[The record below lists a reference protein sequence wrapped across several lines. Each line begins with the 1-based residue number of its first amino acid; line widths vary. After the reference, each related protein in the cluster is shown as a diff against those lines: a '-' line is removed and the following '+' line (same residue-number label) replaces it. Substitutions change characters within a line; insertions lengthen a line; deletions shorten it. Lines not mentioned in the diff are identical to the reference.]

1 MIRPIIIESSSRGR
15 RLDPSQ
21 SRPRSLDIV
30 GDNNRSVLAW
40 ILHAL
45 RQITTDAPLYVGG
58 YHIEKIIESFPS
70 LTLRYHEQRD
80 HEGELGALCCCEPG
94 AGSLLLMSAST
105 VLLPG
110 ALEKMC
116 SPPIARGVY
125 EGGRSTGVF
134 FIESQY
140 VESTLVFAHEL
151 LRQDRR
157 ANLDALFDRL
167 ESVVSVD
174 LDGLAAPVVDRE
186 AVARTIFRG
195 KAQTLDNFAPLI
207 RNATFLP
214 RERLPLPEW
223 KSSRDEAL
231 SRIMQAFPGQTLVVR
246 SSASNEDGL
255 HASSAGKYRTVLDIQ
270 EGDREG
276 LAAAIDAVV
285 ESYAADGREP
295 HKEDEVLVQPQVVD
309 LQASGVLLTRDPR
322 SGAPYF
328 VINEDR
334 TSGRSDV
341 VTGGSEGV
349 VQQQFVAW
357 PGSESSALS
366 ADTRR
371 VLDFGGELI
380 DVSRLDALD
389 VEYAIGND
397 GRCHL
402 LQVRPLPAARQK
414 SDLADD
420 DVLDLVEGA
429 HEFVSARMK
438 PLAGL
443 LGASTVLGVMP
454 DWNPAEMIGLSP
466 RPLALS
472 LYQTLIGSDAW
483 ADARRLMGYRDV
495 RSEPLIISVGGRP
508 YVDVRASLNSFLPAD
523 LDDVT
528 AERWVDACLQK
539 LRAEPALHDKIEF
552 EIALTC
558 LAPDWTTASKRLREA
573 GIDPIEFAGYLR
585 PLTENILNGS
595 VEPIARQIAV
605 LDSLAERRERHSTE
619 FASELGD
626 QARKVTHYLRDCQRL
641 GLVPFSILA
650 RYGFISMSFLR
661 GFARTGIIDDG
672 QYHAFLRAVPTVAG
686 TIAEDLSR
694 DLPASDLVGRYGHLR
709 PNSYEITSPNYA
721 SDPDRYLRAPIS
733 ANHVHTQERPEDIL
747 RGSARAIEQS
757 LSDLGLNVSYDSLVK
772 FMIGAIAGRERGKFE
787 FMKNLNAALE
797 GIAALGKFLDLDR
810 EKLSFLPIDDY
821 LRLATDSFAHAD
833 RAQMRRRVAFNEK
846 RWAATRAI
854 RLPDVIRSA
863 DEVLAFRSEEWR
875 ANFITRKRIAARPVW
890 LESVDPRPDLV
901 GAIVIT
907 RAADPG
913 YDWIFAHG
921 IAGLVTEYGGAASHM
936 SIRAAEFGLPA
947 AIGCGALTIDSLRGA
962 HLIELDCASERVRA
976 IA

>member
-21 SRPRSLDIV
+21 SLPRSLDTV
-30 GDNNRSVLAW
+30 GDDNRPVLGW

-45 RQITTDAPLYVGG
+45 QQIATDVPLYVGG
-58 YHIEKIIESFPS
+58 YHIEKIIESFPG
-70 LTLRYHEQRD
+70 LALRYHQQRD
-80 HEGELGALCCCEPG
+80 QEGAIGALCCCEAG
-94 AGSLLLMSAST
+94 SGSLLLVSAST
-105 VLLPG
+105 VVLPG

-116 SPPIARGVY
+116 SLPLARGVY
-125 EGGRSTGVF
+125 DGNRSTGIF
-134 FIESQY
+134 FIGSEH
-140 VESTLVFAHEL
+140 VESILALARDFL
-151 LRQDRR
+151 KQDRR
-157 ANLDALFDRL
+157 AGLDALFDRL
-167 ESVVSVD
+167 ASVASID
-174 LDGLAAPVVDRE
+174 LDGFAAPVVDRE

-195 KAQTLDNFAPLI
+195 KAQTLDNFAPLV

-214 RERLPLPEW
+214 RERFPLPEW
-223 KSSRDEAL
+223 KSSRGDIL
-231 SRIMQAFPGQTLVVR
+231 DRIMQGFPDQTLVVR
-246 SSASNEDGL
+246 SSASGEDGL
-255 HASSAGKYRTVLDIQ
+255 HASGAGKYRTVLDIRG
-270 EGDREG
+270 GDREG
-276 LAAAIDAVV
+276 LAQAIDAVV
-285 ESYAADGREP
+285 ESYAADGRAP
-295 HKEDEVLVQPQVVD
+295 HDADEVLVQPQVED
-309 LQASGVLLTRDPR
+309 LRASGVLLTRDPR

-328 VINEDR
+328 VISEDR
-334 TSGRSDV
+334 TSGRPDV

-357 PGSESSALS
+357 PARESASLS

-371 VLDFGGELI
+371 VLDFGSELI
-380 DVSRLDALD
+380 EVSRLDALD
-389 VEYAIGND
+389 VEYAVDND
-397 GRCHL
+397 GRFHL

-414 SDLADD
+414 GDLADD
-420 DVLDLVEGA
+420 DVLDLVEGG

-443 LGASTVLGVMP
+443 LGSSTVLGVMP

-472 LYQTLIGSDAW
+472 LYQMLIGSDAW
-483 ADARRLMGYRDV
+483 ADARRLMGYRDI
-495 RSEPLIISVGGRP
+495 RSEPLILSVGGRP
-508 YVDVRASLNSFLPAD
+508 YVDVRASLNSFLPAGI
-523 LDDVT
+523 DDIT
-528 AERWVDACLQK
+528 GGKWIDACLGR
-539 LRAEPALHDKIEF
+539 LRAEPSLHDKIEF
-552 EIALTC
+552 ELALTC
-558 LAPDWTTASKRLREA
+558 LAPDWATASERLSEV
-573 GIDPIEFAGYLR
+573 GIDPVRFAGHLR

-595 VEPIARQIAV
+595 VEPIARQLAAIE
-605 LDSLAERRERHSTE
+605 SLADRRERHRADTGSD
-619 FASELGD
+619 LRGH
-626 QARKVTHYLRDCQRL
+626 ARKVAHYLRDCQRL

-661 GFARTGIIDDG
+661 GFVRTGVIDDS
-672 QYHAFLRAVPTVAG
+672 QYQAFLRAVPTVAG
-686 TIAEDLSR
+686 TIAEDLGR

-721 SDPDRYLRAPIS
+721 SDPERFLHAPTRS
-733 ANHVHTQERPEDIL
+733 DHVHTQERPEEIL
-747 RGSARAIEQS
+747 RGSARAIEKS
-757 LSDLGLNVSYDSLVK
+757 LSDLGLDVSYDTLVA

-797 GIAALGKFLDLDR
+797 GIATLGEALDFDR
-810 EKLSFLPIDDY
+810 EQLSFLPIDDY

-846 RWAATRAI
+846 RWMATRAM

-863 DEVLAFRSEEWR
+863 DEVLAFHSEEWR
-875 ANFITRKRIAARPVW
+875 ANFVTRKRVAARPVW
-890 LESVDPRPDLV
+890 LESTDPRPDLV

-947 AIGCGALTIDSLRGA
+947 AIGCGAMVIDALRGA
-962 HLIELDCASERVRA
+962 HIVELDCASERVRA
-976 IA
+976 VK